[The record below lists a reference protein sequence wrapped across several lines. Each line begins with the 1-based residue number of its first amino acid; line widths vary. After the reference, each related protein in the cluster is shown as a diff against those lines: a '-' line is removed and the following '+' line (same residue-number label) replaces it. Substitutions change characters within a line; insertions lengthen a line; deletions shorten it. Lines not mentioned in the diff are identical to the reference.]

1 MGWLNGKF
9 WEYGPK
15 YCNCCRSKQESY
27 GGGYVPI
34 SKTKQEWLCKTCKE
48 RRESKNVCNS
58 D

>member
-34 SKTKQEWLCKTCKE
+34 SKTKQELLCMTFKE
-48 RRESKNVCNS
+48 RRKRKN
-58 D
+58 DA